1 MLKINGKYVCPVLK
15 VGNDSDF
22 HATIYVTADVG
33 TSITVD
39 GKTKVV
45 EDEGVMVDF
54 PIYKINTYTITATLD
69 GHTQTQT
76 QSVSSA
82 TEYYKTFYMKTELN
96 IYSEVGSVV
105 TLNGVS
111 KTVTEAYV
119 TFDIYETGSYTV
131 SVIKDGVTKQSTISV
146 SNMTQTYEEY
156 VYFTATI
163 IANGAVGVEVT
174 LNGETKTITDDDG
187 VAFTVNAIGSYTLTG
202 VYDGDTETI
211 TTNVSELGAT
221 YNVRF
226 SFSDVVEVTY
236 IQGDGGYIKTDI
248 TPKAGQSYEFTVS
261 QITGI
266 RTADKYNHKSPLF
279 ASVMQTAM
287 TGEPGIADSRNGFGF
302 CPIYND
308 RQCFVRQGGAR
319 YWNYSGNTGNWIQQG
334 FKKINV
340 SVSTPGR
347 SPGVSVDGTNI
358 SMNMEGGSSTDIESE
373 AKLGIFCSIGLDGE
387 AYLISNGDYQLKYIT
402 IREGGTVIADL
413 RAAIRGG
420 IAGLYD
426 RINDKFYEAVGNV
439 SYVL

>member
-187 VAFTVNAIGSYTLTG
+187 VAFLIDGRRLPYKGKNETGETIAPGSRQLHTPDILDALLYVAQQNDMSFVNNEDATALTTAPTATCSYTSTSNAGTYDIVPTG
-202 VYDGDTETI
+202 AAA
-211 TTNVSELGAT
+211 S
-221 YNVRF
+221 
-226 SFSDVVEVTY
+226 
-236 IQGDGGYIKTDI
+236 
-248 TPKAGQSYEFTVS
+248 
-261 QITGI
+261 GI
-266 RTADKYNHKSPLF
+266 LF
-279 ASVMQTAM
+279 LLFFFLP
-287 TGEPGIADSRNGFGF
+287 E
-302 CPIYND
+302 
-308 RQCFVRQGGAR
+308 
-319 YWNYSGNTGNWIQQG
+319 
-334 FKKINV
+334 
-340 SVSTPGR
+340 
-347 SPGVSVDGTNI
+347 
-358 SMNMEGGSSTDIESE
+358 
-373 AKLGIFCSIGLDGE
+373 
-387 AYLISNGDYQLKYIT
+387 
-402 IREGGTVIADL
+402 
-413 RAAIRGG
+413 
-420 IAGLYD
+420 
-426 RINDKFYEAVGNV
+426 
-439 SYVL
+439 